1 MLKKLIY
8 KTRFVILFLLS
19 VSIVIGCAEPEK
31 DKLTHELA
39 EFIAD
44 YEKKVIPIQE
54 KYNMASYL
62 ASTTG
67 SEEEYKTATELSIML
82 SLIYAN
88 KESYNLLKKIKE
100 SKLIKDTLLVRQ
112 LDVLYNLHLPSQIS
126 ENELVEIITLEN
138 EIRREY
144 ETFRPIINEEE
155 VSDNKIE
162 EVLRTSKNPVE
173 LEKYWRASK
182 KIGRVVDNKLIKLV
196 KLRNEAAKKLNF
208 NNYHEMMLII
218 NGQDPKEIEDI
229 FNDLDVLTKG
239 PYEGLKGQID
249 EALALK
255 YNLAVDQLKPWHY
268 QNRYFQKAPLIFDVD
283 FDKYYKDKNFVA
295 LVGEYFNGI
304 GIDITSIYGNSDLFE
319 KPGKSQLAFAMDL
332 NRTGDVRIS
341 TSIIPTQDY
350 MSTFLYESGFA
361 AYLKYINKDLPYTL
375 RQAPQFTANDA
386 VATFFSNMAVNPTWL
401 EKIIG
406 ISPEE
411 KEKIKEYA
419 LKQLQMEKFV
429 FSRWAQVMY
438 RFEKALYNNPDQ
450 NLNKLWW
457 DLVENYQVIGKP
469 TIERDE
475 PDWATKTHIV
485 TMPCNYHNYMLGE
498 LIASQINSY
507 INMNIINDDG
517 GCETKCI
524 DNPDIGKYMIEKL
537 FMPGAHYSMNDW
549 LKNATGEDL
558 SPEYFTYQYIKLE

>member
-1 MLKKLIY
+1 MLKTFVY
-8 KTRFVILFLLS
+8 KNWFTLL
-19 VSIVIGCAEPEK
+19 VLLLLCYTGCQEPEK
-31 DKLTHELA
+31 ERLTRELT
-39 EFIAD
+39 EFIAE
-44 YEKKVIPIQE
+44 YEKKIIPLQE
-54 KYNMASYL
+54 KFNMASYL

-67 SEEEYKTATELSIML
+67 SEDEYNTAKDLSIMI
-82 SLIYAN
+82 SLLYAN
-88 KESYNLLKKIKE
+88 KENYGLLKRIKE
-100 SKLIKDTLLVRQ
+100 SKLIEDTLLTRQ
-112 LDVLYNLHLPSQIS
+112 LDVLYNLHLPYQI
-126 ENELVEIITLEN
+126 EEDKLVEIITLEN
-138 EIRREY
+138 DIRREY

-162 EVLRTSKNPVE
+162 EMLRTSKDSVE

-182 KIGRVVDNKLIKLV
+182 KIGRLIDDKLIQLV

-208 NNYHEMMLII
+208 GNYHEMMLTI
-218 NGQDPKEIEDI
+218 NGQDPKEIEKI
-229 FNDLDVLTKG
+229 FDDLEVLTKG
-239 PYEGLKGQID
+239 PYEGLKKQID
-249 EALALK
+249 EALAIK
-255 YNLAVDQLKPWHY
+255 YELAVDQLKAWHY
-268 QNRYFQKAPLIFDVD
+268 QNRYFQKAPIIFDVN

-295 LVGEYFNGI
+295 VVGDYFNGI
-304 GIDITSIYGNSDLFE
+304 GIDITSVYGNSDLFE

-332 NRTGDVRIS
+332 NRNGDVRIS
-341 TSIIPTQDY
+341 TNINPTQDY
-350 MSTFLYESGFA
+350 MTTFLYESGFA
-361 AYLKYINKDLPYTL
+361 AYLKYINKELPYTL

-401 EKIIG
+401 EKIVG

-411 KEKIKEYA
+411 KENIKEYA

-438 RFEKALYNNPDQ
+438 RFEKTLYENPDQ

-457 DLVENYQVIGKP
+457 DMVEKYQMIKKP
-469 TIERDE
+469 TAERDE

-507 INMNIINDDG
+507 INENILKNGG

-524 DNPDIGKYMIEKL
+524 DNPEIGKYMIEKL
-537 FMPGAHYSMNDW
+537 FKPGAHYSLNDW
-549 LKNATGEDL
+549 LINSTGEAL
-558 SPEYFTYQYIKLE
+558 SPDYFTFQYIKLE